1 MGKSKG
7 LVGKIQNAFNK
18 AAEVPSGSNRGDRMA
33 ARGKKKIARVEGN
46 LEKRI
51 VKKYEKP
58 LAKQEKLKEKFG
70 PKPTMGQA
78 NRIKKA
84 VPTSTAR
91 ENYGR
96 LKIEGG
102 LGIKDPRIKD
112 ESHYGKSYFPIANKQ
127 DRISVAKYKVKKG
140 EMLSEN
146 IKYRRSQK
154 KG

>member
-18 AAEVPSGSNRGDRMA
+18 AAGVPSGSNRGDRMA
-33 ARGKKKIARVEGN
+33 ARGEKKIARVEGN

-51 VKKYEKP
+51 LKKYEKP

-70 PKPTMGQA
+70 PKPTMGQS

-84 VPTSTAR
+84 GPTSTAK
-91 ENYGR
+91 ENYRR
-96 LKIEGG
+96 LTIEGG
-102 LGIKDPRIKD
+102 FGIKDPRFKD
-112 ESHYGKSYFPIANKQ
+112 ENIGFNITPVAAKQ
-127 DRISVAKYKVKKG
+127 LRIKNAEKKVQKG
-140 EMLSEN
+140 NMLSEN